1 MLLGSSDLN
10 TDADCQPII
19 TAAAPTADR
28 PWVEIR
34 NTCSTPQSLD
44 TTVLRWAGDDFGW
57 GATALSGALAPGEC
71 TLVTDFDQPLIEGEC
86 GAAFALFSIF
96 DDALTASPWSE
107 VWYGDVECSTDVERP
122 TSAEHIELQ
131 GDAWVVVQGTAP
143 TCAKAPP
150 TVPPVII
157 PAPLCAPLDEQGK
170 AYCEAHPWGRAPGCK
185 EEQSAAECLS
195 ILGPLA
201 DCGFSTC
208 EYEACANALAEATC
222 TARPKVCDEIVECL
236 NSGNDPPLSDTHV
249 KPSSFKLSLT
259 TCPGTE
265 SIKNVTAWCEAH
277 PWGRPSECGG
287 AGPSEAA
294 CVDMLDLFEGCGV
307 TQCEFSTCAA
317 ALATAPC
324 GTTPP
329 ECAGISSCVY
339 SSVPVP
345 VPVLPVLR
353 TCAPDPDVCS
363 QLTDACIE
371 DGLDA
376 ATCVAFGQ
384 NVCPSGEYVACEAV
398 TRMCEGES
406 STCEAISKVCTANFD
421 ACQAPACKA
430 TKDLSAAESVGFCFA
445 YPARLEGCGATPDI
459 GTCMEM
465 LTWNGCDVTT
475 CEWKTCMAD
484 LAALDQCPV
493 KLPASCSGVEKCAL

>member
-19 TAAAPTADR
+19 AAAAPTADR

-86 GAAFALFSIF
+86 GAAFALFSVF

-122 TSAEHIELQ
+122 TSTEHIELQ

-195 ILGPLA
+195 ILEPLA

-265 SIKNVTAWCEAH
+265 SIKDTAAWCEAH

-339 SSVPVP
+339 SSVP